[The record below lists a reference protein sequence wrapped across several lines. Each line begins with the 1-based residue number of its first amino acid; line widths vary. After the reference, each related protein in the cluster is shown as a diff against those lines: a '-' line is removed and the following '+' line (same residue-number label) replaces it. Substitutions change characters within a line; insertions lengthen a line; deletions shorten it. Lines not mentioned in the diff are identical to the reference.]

1 LICIGARP
9 YRYGSPY
16 AAARM
21 RHFALTAVGRD
32 RPGIVAGITAVLLAH
47 EVNVE
52 DSQMTILRGHF
63 TMMLIVAVADDV
75 DQQELGADLRA
86 VGEELGLELL
96 TIAAVDELGQTAE
109 PDPSHIVSVYGVD
122 HPGIV
127 HAVSSALAERGI
139 TITDLNTRLVGED
152 QEPLYALMMEVA
164 IPAEAVQDVTDA
176 LGEAGAG
183 QGVEVTVRRLEVD
196 AL

>member
-1 LICIGARP
+1 
-9 YRYGSPY
+9 
-16 AAARM
+16 M
-21 RHFALTAVGRD
+21 RHYALTAVGRD

-63 TMMLIVAVADDV
+63 TMMLIVAVGDDV
-75 DQQELGADLRA
+75 DQTDLAADLRA

-96 TIAAVDELGQTAE
+96 TIAAVDELSAADE
-109 PDPSHIVSVYGVD
+109 PEPSHIVSVYGSD

-127 HAVSSALAERGI
+127 HSVSTALAERGI
-139 TITDLNTRLVGED
+139 TITDLHTRLVGEEK
-152 QEPLYALMMEVA
+152 EPLYALMMEVA
-164 IPAEAVQDVTDA
+164 IPAELEGEVTEA
-176 LGEAGAG
+176 LEAAGEV
-183 QGVEVTVRRLEVD
+183 QGVEVSVRTLEAD